1 MALAFP
7 NANALSHCVHDDGTG
22 KVGWAKVAPG
32 VRQGLL
38 CTHVGSGVYGVK
50 GTRSLEKFTIRFERR
65 EKSGREDKWEDT

>member
-1 MALAFP
+1 MRV
-7 NANALSHCVHDDGTG
+7 SHCVHDDGTG